1 MDCGFYLDKAEALF
15 SKIACK
21 GVSSNLGRWIKDGRL
36 LRVGRISPAGIVNLA
51 WWWPWMVTKS
61 SSVQLEFSL
70 RGHGLAWERYRKE
83 EEAKANSTEGF
94 TVAAMAPGR
103 RGAR

>member
-61 SSVQLEFSL
+61 SSAQLEFGL
-70 RGHGLAWERYRKE
+70 GGHGLAQERYRKE
-83 EEAKANSTEGF
+83 EENGELNSANYS
-94 TVAAMAPGR
+94 V
-103 RGAR
+103 